1 MADICSLGMTSQ
13 GDVLPSKQQ
22 YFLRMNQAHRTT
34 VGLRRSDLVR
44 VDQLIALLIFV
55 QVELHVWHVT
65 SGPARIWS
73 TLAALIFSVPVALR
87 RRWPLP
93 GMLVIIG
100 AVAIKTAVEH
110 GSGALGGA
118 AGVLPALLL
127 MGYAVG
133 AYPPPR
139 QSRWVFGLT
148 LAVAATNAL
157 VTPGK
162 AATLP
167 VSLVFVGVLPYV
179 FGRMMRA
186 RSERASALRAE
197 AERIDADRDALANA
211 AASQERVRIARE
223 LHDVIA
229 HSVSIM
235 VVQAGGARM
244 VMDAEPD
251 RAMASLRSVERVGR
265 DALTEMRR
273 LLGILDGEGESRT
286 LTPQPGLSDLE
297 ALLDH
302 ARAAGLET
310 VARIH
315 GQPVAV
321 PPALDLCAYRV
332 IQEALTNAIKHAAP
346 GKSEIHLWWKPEAL
360 DLEISD
366 DGGGQHPAGLASG
379 GHGIIGMRE
388 RVSLH
393 GGVVHAGVQP
403 NGGYAVRASLP
414 LSEPPL
420 S

>member
-1 MADICSLGMTSQ
+1 MHPA
-13 GDVLPSKQQ
+13 
-22 YFLRMNQAHRTT
+22 
-34 VGLRRSDLVR
+34 RRITAGVRRVDLER

-55 QVELHVWHVT
+55 QLELHVWHVT

-73 TLAALIFSVPVALR
+73 TLGALIFSVPVALR
-87 RRWPLP
+87 RRWPLA

-133 AYPPPR
+133 AYSSPR
-139 QSRWVFGLT
+139 KSRWVFGLT
-148 LAVAATNAL
+148 LAVSALNAL

-167 VSLVFVGVLPYV
+167 VSLIFVGVLPYV
-179 FGRMMRA
+179 FGRLVRA
-186 RSERASALRAE
+186 RAERASALRVE
-197 AERIDADRDALANA
+197 AERIDADRDALAKD

-244 VMDAEPD
+244 VMDADPH
-251 RAMASLRSVERVGR
+251 RAVASLRSVERVGR

-273 LLGILDGEGESRT
+273 LLGILDGESDART
-286 LTPQPGLSDLE
+286 LAPQPGLGDLE
-297 ALLDH
+297 SLIAH
-302 ARAAGLET
+302 ARAAGLDT
-310 VARIH
+310 VVCPH
-315 GQPVAV
+315 GQSVAV
-321 PPALDLCAYRV
+321 PPAFDLCAYRV

-346 GKSEIHLWWKPEAL
+346 GKAEVHLWWKPDVLE
-360 DLEISD
+360 LEISD
-366 DGGGQHPAGLASG
+366 NGGGQHPAGLTSG
-379 GHGIIGMRE
+379 GHGIIGMCE

-393 GGVVHAGVQP
+393 GGFVHAGFEP
-403 NGGYAVRASLP
+403 NGGYAVRAVLP
-414 LSEPPL
+414 LSEAPL